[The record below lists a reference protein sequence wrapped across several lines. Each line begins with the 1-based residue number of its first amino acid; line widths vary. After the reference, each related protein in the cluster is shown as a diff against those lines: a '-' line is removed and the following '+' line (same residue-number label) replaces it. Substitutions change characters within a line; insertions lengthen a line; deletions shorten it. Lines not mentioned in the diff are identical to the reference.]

1 MTTPQT
7 ERQVVGDYRL
17 EVKDFGPIAKASVDV
32 RPLTVFIGPSNTG
45 KSYLAIL
52 MYALH
57 RCFGRPPDPLYRR
70 GFPRRMGRR
79 TFQFREA
86 MRPKA
91 SIRKSL
97 TDWISK
103 LAVQGGSLPALPTDV
118 AAHIRSRLEQARGL
132 DRSLEQEIRRCFGVE
147 RLDDLIRY
155 SSSSHADTRVDL
167 WIPRNADAET
177 VRYEIQL
184 SKGSVDILGK
194 IGDVESFS
202 TGIERSDDLDIA
214 LTRPL
219 LVRRLRAQGGIDDG
233 DLEFILASLAE
244 QLFRSLLRPFLQD
257 TYYLPADRTGVMHSH
272 QVVVSALIRDAT
284 MGGLRPPA
292 DIPMLS
298 GVLGDFLEHLIAMP
312 SGERRRP
319 DRAKRSQRHD
329 RAQRLERHV
338 LQGTVRIAPTETNY
352 PQFLYRPEKWKDYLP
367 LMRASSMVS
376 ELAPVVLF
384 LRHLVEPGD
393 MLIIEEPEA
402 HLHPAMQAAFARD
415 LAHLVRSGIRV
426 VVTTHSEWLLDQFA
440 NLVRLSELPEAKRKG
455 LPGADE
461 ALRPEQFGAWLF
473 KPKQRPKGS
482 VVEEL
487 NIDPDTGG
495 LGSDYSEIAEHLY
508 NDWAHIGNRIEEE
521 RGR

>member
-1 MTTPQT
+1 MTTPQA
-7 ERQVVGDYRL
+7 ERQVGGKYHIA
-17 EVKDFGPIAKASVDV
+17 VKDFGPIAEASVDV

-57 RCFGRPPDPLYRR
+57 RCFD
-70 GFPRRMGRR
+70 GFPRLMGWR

-97 TDWISK
+97 KGWLSK
-103 LAVQGGSLPALPTDV
+103 VAVQGGSLPALPTDV
-118 AAHIRSRLEQARGL
+118 AAHLRSRLEQAKGL
-132 DRSLEQEIRRCFGVE
+132 DRLLEQEICRCFGAE
-147 RLDDLIRY
+147 SPADLIRR
-155 SSSSHADTRVDL
+155 SSPHADTRVDL
-167 WIPRNADAET
+167 RIPQAADAQE
-177 VRYEIQL
+177 VRYQLEFGQNSTRLSGQLPEIMSPPRISPTEARDRLLDTGTGEDDDEPDYLFIRFARSLFASLVQP
-184 SKGSVDILGK
+184 LGK
-194 IGDVESFS
+194 N
-202 TGIERSDDLDIA
+202 A
-214 LTRPL
+214 
-219 LVRRLRAQGGIDDG
+219 
-233 DLEFILASLAE
+233 
-244 QLFRSLLRPFLQD
+244 
-257 TYYLPADRTGVMHSH
+257 YYLPADRTGVMHSH
-272 QVVVSALIRDAT
+272 QVVVSTLVQNAT
-284 MGGLRPPA
+284 TAGLRPSH
-292 DIPMLS
+292 DVPMLS
-298 GVLGDFLEHLIAMP
+298 GVLADFLSHLINI
-312 SGERRRP
+312 SRGRP
-319 DRAKRSQRHD
+319 PHRNGVETP
-329 RAQRLERHV
+329 LERG
-338 LQGTVRIAPTETNY
+338 LLNGTVRLDRTETGY
-352 PQFLYRPEKWKDYLP
+352 PVFAYRPSGWKDDLP

-415 LAHLVRSGIRV
+415 LARLVRSGIRV

-487 NIDPDTGG
+487 SIDPDTGG